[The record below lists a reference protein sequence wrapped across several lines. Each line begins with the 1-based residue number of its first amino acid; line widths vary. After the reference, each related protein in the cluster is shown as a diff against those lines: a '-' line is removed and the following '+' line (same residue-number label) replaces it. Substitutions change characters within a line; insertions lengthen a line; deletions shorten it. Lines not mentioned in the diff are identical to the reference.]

1 MERRRRALRLVKE
14 IQAPGAEAGESCAE
28 ERLLLAISGLR
39 EEEALAAAEEMLAAG
54 ADPLRVVEAARRGMD
69 EVGRRYQRHEYYLS
83 GLIMSGE
90 IFSEIGA
97 LVDRALQG
105 TRARGSDL
113 RVVMGTPLGDVHDI
127 GKDIVCSLLRCS
139 GFEVIDLGVNV
150 APWRF
155 VEAAEK
161 SGARVVG
168 MSALITPAYEAMRET
183 VWGFERAGCRERV
196 RIMLGGGAVTGKVC
210 EFAGADAWGREACD
224 ALEFARAFYGV
235 ASEAR

>member
-1 MERRRRALRLVKE
+1 MKE